1 MKLNFNYFMPTRI
14 LLGAGKLKQLANAR
28 YLPGKKALIVISS
41 GTSMKKYGYLDR
53 VIGYLHDNGVQSIVF
68 DKILPNPVVEHVTEG
83 AALAKQE
90 SCDFVVG
97 LGGGS
102 SIDSAKSIAV
112 MAKNPG
118 EYWDYVRGG
127 TGKGTRLQAGA
138 LPIIAIPTTAG
149 TGTEANPWTVITK
162 TETKEKIGWGTDCT
176 YPTLSIVDP
185 ELMTSVPPHL
195 TAYQGMDAFFHAVE
209 GYLSIINNPA
219 SDMYALDAIRLV
231 TEYLPVA
238 VRDGSNIEARSAMAW
253 ASTQAGFV
261 ESLSTLISHHSL
273 EHAISAYHPDI
284 PHGAGLTATSVSYF
298 TYLAERNAARFPDI
312 ARKMDE
318 DVNALPEAE
327 KPFAFVTALKKLI
340 SNVGLDKT
348 NLASFG
354 MKKEEA
360 AIIAQNSIDTM
371 GSLYQLT
378 PAKLGKEDVMK
389 IIEACF

>member
-14 LLGAGKLKQLANAR
+14 LLGAGKLNQLANAR

-53 VIGYLHDNGVQSIVF
+53 VIGYLQGNGVQPIVF
-68 DKILPNPVVEHVTEG
+68 DKILANPVVEHVTEG

-90 SCDFVVG
+90 GCDFVIG

-127 TGKGTRLQAGA
+127 SGKGKRLSEGA
-138 LPIIAIPTTAG
+138 LPIVAIPTTAG
-149 TGTEANPWTVITK
+149 TGTEADPWTVITK
-162 TETKEKIGWGTDCT
+162 TDTKEKIGWGTDCT

-209 GYLSIINNPA
+209 GYLSTINNPA
-219 SDMYALDAIRLV
+219 SDMFALDAVGLI

-238 VRDGSNIEARSAMAW
+238 VKDGSNIEARSAMAW

-273 EHAISAYHPDI
+273 EHAISAHHPDI
-284 PHGAGLTATSVSYF
+284 AHGAGLTATSVSYF
-298 TYLAERNAARFPDI
+298 TYLAERNAARLPDI
-312 ARKMDE
+312 ARKMGEHVDS
-318 DVNALPEAE
+318 LPEAE

-340 SNVGLDKT
+340 DNIGMEKA

-354 MKKEEA
+354 VKKEEA
-360 AIIAQNSIDTM
+360 AVIAQNSIDTM
-371 GSLYQLT
+371 GSLYQCT
-378 PAKLGKEDVMK
+378 PAKLGKEDVVK
-389 IIEACF
+389 IVEACF

>member
-14 LLGAGKLKQLANAR
+14 LLGAGKLNQLANAR

-53 VIGYLHDNGVQSIVF
+53 VIGYLQGKGVQSTVF
-68 DKILPNPVVEHVTEG
+68 DKILANPVVEHVMEG

-90 SCDFVVG
+90 GCDFVIG

-118 EYWDYVRGG
+118 EYWDYVWGG
-127 TGKGTRLQAGA
+127 SGKGTRPSRGA
-138 LPIIAIPTTAG
+138 LPIVAIPTTAG
-149 TGTEANPWTVITK
+149 TGTEADPWTVITK

-185 ELMTSVPPHL
+185 ELMTSIPPHL

-209 GYLSIINNPA
+209 GYLSILNNPA
-219 SDMYALDAIRLV
+219 SDIFALDAIGLI

-238 VRDGSNIEARSAMAW
+238 VKDGSNIEARSAMAW

-273 EHAISAYHPDI
+273 EHAISAHHPDI
-284 PHGAGLTATSVSYF
+284 AHGAGLTATSVPYF

-312 ARKMDE
+312 ARKMGEHVDS
-318 DVNALPEAE
+318 LPEAE

-340 SNVGLDKT
+340 NNVGLDKA
-348 NLASFG
+348 NLAGFG
-354 MKKEEA
+354 VKKEEA
-360 AIIAQNSIDTM
+360 AAIAQNSIDTM
-371 GSLYQLT
+371 GSLYQCT
-378 PAKLGKEDVMK
+378 PAKLGKEDVVK

>member
-1 MKLNFNYFMPTRI
+1 MPTRI
-14 LLGAGKLKQLANAR
+14 LFGAGKLKQLANAR

-53 VIGYLHDNGVQSIVF
+53 VIGHLRDNGVQSTVF
-68 DKILPNPVVEHVTEG
+68 DKILANPVIEHVTEG

-90 SCDFVVG
+90 GCDFVIG

-118 EYWDYVRGG
+118 EYWDYILGG
-127 TGKGTRLQAGA
+127 SGKGTKLPEGA
-138 LPIIAIPTTAG
+138 LPIVAIPTTAG
-149 TGTEANPWTVITK
+149 TGTESDPWTVITK

-209 GYLSIINNPA
+209 GYLSTINNPA
-219 SDMYALDAIRLV
+219 SDMFALDAVALI

-238 VRDGSNIEARSAMAW
+238 VKDGSNIEARSAMAW

-273 EHAISAYHPDI
+273 EHALSAHHPDI

-298 TYLAERNAARFPDI
+298 TYLAERNAARLPDI
-312 ARKMDE
+312 ARKMGEHVDS
-318 DVNALPEAE
+318 LPEAE

-340 SNVGLDKT
+340 DNIGMEKA

-354 MKKEEA
+354 VKKEEA
-360 AIIAQNSIDTM
+360 AVIAQNSIDTM
-371 GSLYQLT
+371 GSLYQCT
-378 PAKLGKEDVMK
+378 PAKLGKEDVVK
-389 IIEACF
+389 IVEACF

>member
-1 MKLNFNYFMPTRI
+1 MKLDFNYFMPTRI
-14 LLGAGKLKQLANAR
+14 LLGAGKLNQLANAT

-41 GTSMKKYGYLDR
+41 GPSMKIYVYLDR
-53 VIGYLHDNGVQSIVF
+53 VIGYLRDNGVQSTVF
-68 DKILPNPVVEHVTEG
+68 DKILPNPIVEHVTEG

-90 SCDFVVG
+90 GCDFVVG

-127 TGKGTRLQAGA
+127 SGKGKRLSEGA
-138 LPIIAIPTTAG
+138 LPIVAIPTTAG
-149 TGTEANPWTVITK
+149 TGTESDPWTVITK
-162 TETKEKIGWGTDCT
+162 TETNEKIGWGTDCT

-195 TAYQGMDAFFHAVE
+195 TAYQGMDTFFHAVE
-209 GYLSIINNPA
+209 GYLSTINNPA
-219 SDMYALDAIRLV
+219 SDIHALDAIGLV

-238 VRDGSNIEARSAMAW
+238 VKDGNNIEARSALAW

-273 EHAISAYHPDI
+273 EHAISAYHPNI
-284 PHGAGLTATSVSYF
+284 PHGAGLTATSVPYF
-298 TYLAERNAARFPDI
+298 TYLAERSGARFPDI
-312 ARKMDE
+312 ARKMGE
-318 DVNALPEAE
+318 DVDTLPEAE

-340 SNVGLDKT
+340 DNIGMEKI
-348 NLASFG
+348 NLPSLG
-354 MKKEEA
+354 VKKEEA
-360 AIIAQNSIDTM
+360 PAIAQNSIDTM
-371 GSLYQLT
+371 GGLYRCT
-378 PAKLGKEDVMK
+378 PAKLDKEDVVK
-389 IIEACF
+389 ILEACF

>member
-14 LLGAGKLKQLANAR
+14 LFGAGKLNELAKAR

-41 GTSMKKYGYLDR
+41 GTSMKKHGYLDR
-53 VIGYLHDNGVQSIVF
+53 VIGHLQGNGVQSVIF
-68 DKILPNPVVEHVTEG
+68 DKILANPVVEHVTEG

-90 SCDFVVG
+90 GCDFVIG

-112 MAKNPG
+112 MAKNSG
-118 EYWDYVRGG
+118 EYWDYVWGG
-127 TGKGTRLQAGA
+127 SGKGTRLSGGA

-149 TGTEANPWTVITK
+149 TGTEADPWTVITK

-185 ELMTSVPPHL
+185 ELMTSIPPHL

-209 GYLSIINNPA
+209 GYLSIISNPA
-219 SDMYALDAIRLV
+219 SDIFALDAIRLV

-238 VRDGSNIEARSAMAW
+238 VKDGGNIQARSAMAW

-273 EHAISAYHPDI
+273 EHAISAHHPDI
-284 PHGAGLTATSVSYF
+284 PHGAGLTATSVPYF
-298 TYLAERNAARFPDI
+298 THLAERNAARLPDI
-312 ARKMDE
+312 ARKMGEHVDS
-318 DVNALPEAE
+318 LPEAE

-340 SNVGLDKT
+340 NNVGLDKA

-354 MKKEEA
+354 VKKEEA
-360 AIIAQNSIDTM
+360 AAIAQNSIDTM
-371 GSLYQLT
+371 GGLYQCT
-378 PAKLGKEDVMK
+378 PAKLGKEDVVK
-389 IIEACF
+389 IVEACF